1 MEKLK
6 MQTKQ
11 QNMPPMDGPTPVLP
25 ELGVTYSEIARVAP
39 SMQNSLCSVSQS
51 RGETIDAA
59 RHVINM

>member
-39 SMQNSLCSVSQS
+39 SMQNSLCS
-51 RGETIDAA
+51 IDAA